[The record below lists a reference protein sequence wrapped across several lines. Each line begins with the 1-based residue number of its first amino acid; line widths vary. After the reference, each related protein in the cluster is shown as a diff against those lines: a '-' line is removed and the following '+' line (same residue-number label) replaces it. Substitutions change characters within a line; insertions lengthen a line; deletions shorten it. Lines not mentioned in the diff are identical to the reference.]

1 MVTLLQVL
9 VRVLDRNDNR
19 PRFDQD
25 SYEVTLTESFAT
37 GDAFLTITAT
47 DADEED
53 QLADLHLVPDVGQRD
68 LRRVREQRRRLGRR

>member
-47 DADEED
+47 DADED
-53 QLADLHLVPDVGQRD
+53 KRLFYTLHAVADDASAGKFKIHTETGAC
-68 LRRVREQRRRLGRR
+68 